1 MIFCLFWDTA
11 HKSAYLLD
19 QDNKY
24 CAFVVAWMLYRY
36 ICISVTNIVS
46 MMMLICY
53 FLFAQHNTESISR
66 AAHEN
71 IIIALA
77 PLLENNHPTQEIC
90 DFFSL
95 VGLAF
100 TYRFN

>member
-1 MIFCLFWDTA
+1 MLTGYYF
-11 HKSAYLLD
+11 
-19 QDNKY
+19 
-24 CAFVVAWMLYRY
+24 AFM
-36 ICISVTNIVS
+36 
-46 MMMLICY
+46 
-53 FLFAQHNTESISR
+53 FQQHNTDSISR

-95 VGLAF
+95 VNILCALLLGYLG
-100 TYRFN
+100 